1 MEFKKQFPLY
11 KRLQESQKVLHNY
24 PDKVPVICEKDRR
37 LQNCG
42 IKKRKYLVSRDLT
55 ISQFIFIIRNNIQ
68 MSSDRGLFLFTNGVI
83 PSSSDT
89 MEYIYNKFK
98 DNDGFLYM
106 NYSVENTFG

>member
-11 KRLQESQKVLHNY
+11 QRLQESKKVLNNY
-24 PDKVPVICEKDRR
+24 PDKVPVICEKASG
-37 LQNCG
+37 LQNCA

-55 ISQFIFIIRNNIQ
+55 IGQFIFIIRNNIQ
-68 MSSDRGLFLFTNGVI
+68 MTKDMGMFLFTNGII

-98 DNDGFLYM
+98 ENDGFLYI
-106 NYSVENTFG
+106 NYAFENTFG